1 MVINCKSCSFKKRNN
16 KGKVAEKVFEIVCLN
31 NNYWFCNYGINKDIP
46 KYAIQHIPQ
55 KVLKTPDYMCVSK
68 EFYFVECKMADTYT
82 GEHVKIKEKDL
93 IEYQKW
99 LEVGKFV
106 FFIYNPKFSEKVFL
120 DIVDLFDLL
129 QSNNY
134 KKGTYDESGK
144 IFYQVPMDDIR
155 RLNKTI

>member
-31 NNYWFCNYGINKDIP
+31 NNYWYCNYGINKDIP
-46 KYAIQHIPQ
+46 KYAIQHMPQ

-93 IEYQKW
+93 QQYNSW
-99 LEVGKFV
+99 SRASVFL
-106 FFIYNPKFSEKVFL
+106 FFIYNLKFNESYFL
-120 DIVDLFDLL
+120 ELNDLHELIAN
-129 QSNNY
+129 NNY
-134 KKGTYDESGK
+134 KTDVYPNNQKRYIE
-144 IFYQVPMDDIR
+144 IPMDDIR
-155 RLNKTI
+155 RLDGKV